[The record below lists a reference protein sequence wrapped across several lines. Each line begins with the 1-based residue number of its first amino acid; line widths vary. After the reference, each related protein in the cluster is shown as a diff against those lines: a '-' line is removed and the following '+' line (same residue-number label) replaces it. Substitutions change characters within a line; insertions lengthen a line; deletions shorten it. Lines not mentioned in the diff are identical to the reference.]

1 MLKSTSTATNSF
13 LSAIYGLFLCKA
25 KNLRSENSGGKLN
38 VLPHPMNPD
47 VFKPLLPRIATNHE
61 CLSPTGL
68 CHNAG
73 DDRNNEQFSLTTM
86 HTIWVRHHNFI
97 AEKLS
102 IINPHWN
109 DEKLYQEAR
118 KIVIA
123 QIPHITYK
131 EKTIVFAADLLPTA
145 GHLPLP
151 YVMGFDTRPLLT
163 LSEKEK
169 FLNEAADQNYYLW
182 LQHDAHNPVITV
194 KHTEKGVRLN
204 EKFNIADIL

>member
-1 MLKSTSTATNSF
+1 MKQLEYFNKTLKWREQLNDVTPWLDSSQ
-13 LSAIYGLFLCKA
+13 IYGSFLCKA

-68 CHNAG
+68 CYSAG
-73 DDRNNEQFSLTTM
+73 DDRSNEQFSLTVM

-97 AEKLS
+97 AEQLS

-118 KIVIA
+118 KIIIA
-123 QIPHITYK
+123 QIQHITYNEYLPK
-131 EKTIVFAADLLPTA
+131 VLGEDLMELYDLKLSESLHQKIIGISFILILLSNIVFVQTCIY
-145 GHLPLP
+145 GFSTINNSFHL
-151 YVMGFDTRPLLT
+151 
-163 LSEKEK
+163 
-169 FLNEAADQNYYLW
+169 Q
-182 LQHDAHNPVITV
+182 
-194 KHTEKGVRLN
+194 
-204 EKFNIADIL
+204 